1 MLSEEKIQE
10 ILQQLEALK
19 FQVGRL
25 VSDAESEKEVRRD
38 RNKDIDK
45 RLSDI
50 EKWIAKWGGAFVALG
65 IVATLLSIVAF
76 VIKIKSN

>member
-1 MLSEEKIQE
+1 VQHEEE
-10 ILQQLEALK
+10 IRERLIRMEQQIN
-19 FQVGRL
+19 RL
-25 VSDAESEKEVRRD
+25 VSDAESEKDVRRE

-65 IVATLLSIVAF
+65 IVATILSIVAF
-76 VIKIKSN
+76 VIKMKSP